1 MLTES
6 FADGLLKYKALIG
19 LDTLN
24 THDDSVFLANL
35 KTRFSQAFDA
45 YAWPDFC
52 VFGELVSLTSNF
64 ITINNSQP
72 GTGAYLSTWA
82 ATVLRVHKQDPTTNL
97 NPGEYIF
104 LVDRDPYGSKALK
117 IISGTGLGS
126 ASLSGTN
133 VYVSYKKDKAYLQSN
148 AVSSTGATGFLGYG
162 PVNTNTIPSCVYDY
176 VIYGAYVDHLKSD
189 GQNQKAILEE
199 QYAEKILQDSINK
212 IENTG
217 RQFRHK
223 IVSERPRSQFARHG
237 FSQSSQVVLPGQ
249 GGSQ

>member
-6 FADGLLKYKALIG
+6 FADGLLKYKALLG

-24 THDDSVFLANL
+24 THDDSVFRANL

-64 ITINNSQP
+64 ITTNDSQP
-72 GTGAYLSTWA
+72 ATGAYLSTWA
-82 ATVLRVHKQDPTTNL
+82 DNVLRVHKQDPSTNL
-97 NPGEYIF
+97 NTGDYIYQI
-104 LVDRDPYGSKALK
+104 DRDPYGSTAVK
-117 IISGTGLGS
+117 IINST
-126 ASLSGTN
+126 SLSGTN
-133 VYVSYKKDKAYLQSN
+133 VYVSYKKDLDTLIKSL
-148 AVSSTGATGFLGYG
+148 VTPEGTTGFFGSAVLIGG
-162 PVNTNTIPSCVYDY
+162 DTDVIPSCVYDY
-176 VIYGAYVDHLKSD
+176 VIYGAYVDHLKAD

-199 QYAEKILQDSINK
+199 QFADKILQDSINK

>member
-1 MLTES
+1 MLTETIV
-6 FADGLLKYKALIG
+6 DGKNKYKALLG

-24 THDDSVFLANL
+24 THDDSVFSANL

-52 VFGELVSLTSNF
+52 VIGELVSLTSNF
-64 ITINNSQP
+64 ITTNDSQP
-72 GTGAYLSTWA
+72 ATGAYLSTWA
-82 ATVLRVHKQDPTTNL
+82 DNVLRIHKQDPTTNL

-104 LVDRDPYGSKALK
+104 LVDTDPYGNTAVK

-126 ASLSGTN
+126 ANLSGTN

-148 AVSSTGATGFLGYG
+148 SVSSTGATGFCGYG
-162 PVNTNTIPSCVYDY
+162 SVDTGTIPSCVYDY

-199 QYAEKILQDSINK
+199 QYADKILQDSINK